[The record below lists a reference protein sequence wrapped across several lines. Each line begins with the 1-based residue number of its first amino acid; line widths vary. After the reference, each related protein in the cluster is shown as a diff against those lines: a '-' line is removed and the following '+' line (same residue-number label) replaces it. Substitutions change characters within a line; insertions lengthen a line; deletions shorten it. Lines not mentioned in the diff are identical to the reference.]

1 MSDAEFPDL
10 VRPGPP
16 TFLPEAITDR
26 LNECAE
32 CQHFTNEHGSE
43 GCLGSVE
50 PTVDNDF
57 DDQCPCMAS
66 PHTIHVRA
74 LEAAAT
80 WGASGL

>member
-26 LNECAE
+26 LNE
-32 CQHFTNEHGSE
+32 
-43 GCLGSVE
+43 SVE